1 MAFLQRGL
9 LIYLA
14 IAVAM
19 CFAAPQ
25 YIFTGDS
32 SAESTVLGW
41 FNIGYTPGSTDITGV
56 SINNNTA
63 FSGSASNATS
73 TFTSA
78 TNPAGGSGIL
88 GFIDP
93 IFQIFSWIKLF
104 FVVIFSP
111 IILLTGPAMAGAPA
125 GLVFLIVIPL
135 VFMTLVGL
143 IIWIRSGFA

>member
-1 MAFLQRGL
+1 MV
-9 LIYLA
+9 IA
-14 IAVAM
+14 IAM

-25 YIFTGDS
+25 YVFTGNS
-32 SAESTVLGW
+32 SAENTVLGW
-41 FNIGYTPGSTDITGV
+41 FNVGYTPGSTDISGISISNSTG
-56 SINNNTA
+56 
-63 FSGSASNATS
+63 FSSSASNATS
-73 TFTSA
+73 SFTSA

-93 IFQIFSWIKLF
+93 IFQIFSWVKLF

-125 GLVFLIVIPL
+125 GLVLLITLPL
-135 VFMTLVGL
+135 VFMTILGL